1 MAPSRTIAPP
11 LTDVLYTMAEEGADQ
26 ETSDLTEDMWAGL
39 MRDGA
44 DVARRVEEEV
54 DADNAAVS
62 RDEIDPDDLVAIRDA
77 AGLIITRDHR
87 HGRVSAETYPDE
99 NDLLAAWEAIVAE
112 LEPGALDVEET
123 ELDDSTEGPSSGPK
137 AAGH

>member
-1 MAPSRTIAPP
+1 M
-11 LTDVLYTMAEEGADQ
+11 
-26 ETSDLTEDMWAGL
+26 TSTL
-39 MRDGA
+39 
-44 DVARRVEEEV
+44 
-54 DADNAAVS
+54 S
-62 RDEIDPDDLVAIRDA
+62 LVQP
-77 AGLIITRDHR
+77 GTS
-87 HGRVSAETYPDE
+87 V